1 MKNLLAHFLVVCALV
16 GTVTVSTYVASC
28 EENAPVAKLD
38 ELEIRYD
45 FVANDEPT
53 WEYVG
58 DEEVSESSDESYYE
72 DTLDPVSTTTS
83 EDSIAI
89 TYSELIIVEAETFGK
104 AFASARYQLGP
115 NQEFIWEANG
125 VTYTTDFAEEVT
137 EKEGYTPGH
146 YWTEAELESGTTVDS
161 TLIYKD

>member
-1 MKNLLAHFLVVCALV
+1 MKNLLAHVLIVCALV

-28 EENAPVAKLD
+28 EEKTPVTKLD

-58 DEEVSESSDESYYE
+58 DEDVSESSDESYYE
-72 DTLDPVSTTTS
+72 DTLDPVSTTAS
-83 EDSIAI
+83 EDSTAI
-89 TYSELIIVEAETFGK
+89 TYSELIVVEAETFGK

-146 YWTEAELESGTTVDS
+146 YWTEAEVESGTTVDS